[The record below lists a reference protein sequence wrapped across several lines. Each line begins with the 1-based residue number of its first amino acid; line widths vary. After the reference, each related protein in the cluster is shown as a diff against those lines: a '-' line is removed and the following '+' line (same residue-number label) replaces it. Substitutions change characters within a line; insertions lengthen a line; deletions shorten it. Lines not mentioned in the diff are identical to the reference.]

1 MRLVAAPTHLHTLL
15 AHTPTGGYVMDR
27 RVGNTQGLGGMFGAW
42 QRRGEACVCRRL
54 GEARV

>member
-15 AHTPTGGYVMDR
+15 AHPPTGGYVMDR

-42 QRRGEACVCRRL
+42 QRRGEACVC
-54 GEARV
+54 